1 MTTRKTSA
9 AVGKAWTTNEQRV
22 LILAYNAMRNADTIG
37 HKYSKAAINR
47 FLRGDHN
54 TSTQYDRDAECARL
68 IGLYIDDA
76 EALAARS
83 RGSVEAK
90 LMNIS
95 GARETLGLPIL
106 KGYKPAPNFQRS
118 LVDLVKQ
125 LER

>member
-9 AVGKAWTTNEQRV
+9 AVGKAWTENEQHA
-22 LILAYNAMRNADTIG
+22 LIRAYNAMMLADANSLP
-37 HKYSKAAINR
+37 YSKAVINR
-47 FLRGDHN
+47 LLRGDTTPADWQKPWLN
-54 TSTQYDRDAECARL
+54 LQPYYR
-68 IGLYIDDA
+68 
-76 EALAARS
+76 ALAARS

-106 KGYKPAPNFQRS
+106 NGYKPAPNFQRS

-125 LER
+125 LEQ